1 MVKII
6 KNGRVIDPESR
17 FDGRADLWIEN
28 GKIQKIVKKDTKSE
42 SDEASD
48 APFIP
53 ADAEVLDAEGLI
65 VAPGLVDVHVHFR
78 DPGLTYKEDIETGAA
93 AAKAGGFTTV
103 VCMANTKPV
112 ADTPEI
118 VRYILEK
125 GAKTGI
131 HVETCAAVSKGFQ
144 GKELTDMESLKE
156 AGAIGFTDDGIP
168 LMSEKL
174 VKEAMETAKR
184 LNVPLSFHEEDPAF
198 IFNNGI
204 NRGPVS
210 EQLGIGGSPALAE
223 DSMVARDCM
232 IALHTGADVD
242 IQHISSRNAV
252 QMVGLAKKLGAHV
265 WAEVT
270 PHHFTLDETA
280 VLEYGTLAKMNP
292 PLRSA
297 ADREALIEAIKDGTI
312 DMIATDHAPHS
323 AEEKEKPLT
332 EAPSGII
339 GLETSLPLAVTRLVK
354 AGHIDYLTLFEKMC
368 LNPAKLYR
376 MKEAGRIREGGAA
389 DLQLLGIGN
398 NGHIAFNEASDHLI
412 AAAHTEKLTES
423 TINANA
429 RFFEKKE
436 DVPTMAITMGM
447 GDILAAKKVVLAA
460 TGLAKVPAIRG
471 LIMDD
476 VITTQNPSTMLK
488 MHEDA
493 VVVIDRELAD
503 AVGYRA

>member
-28 GKIQKIVKKDTKSE
+28 GKIQKIVKKDTKAE
-42 SDEASD
+42 SDGASD
-48 APFIP
+48 APSIP

-144 GKELTDMESLKE
+144 GKELTDMDALKE

-292 PLRSA
+292 PLRSRE
-297 ADREALIEAIKDGTI
+297 DRQALLEGLLDGTI
-312 DMIATDHAPHS
+312 DCIATDHAPHS
-323 AEEKEKPLT
+323 AEEKAKGLRGS
-332 EAPSGII
+332 AMGIV
-339 GLETSLPLAVTRLVK
+339 GLETAFPILYTRLVQPGIVPLELLLDRLIVPRPALRVWFSLPGQDEDSCFF
-354 AGHIDYLTLFEKMC
+354 AGVYSMTQTLPDGTVQVLQEPDEGNYSAFGTTGGGRNVRLEFGQTLLEPYTVTCQTPDGSERRIFTQDELRGGRVPLLPGESADYTV
-368 LNPAKLYR
+368 
-376 MKEAGRIREGGAA
+376 AA
-389 DLQLLGIGN
+389 RLQGEDG
-398 NGHIAFNEASDHLI
+398 
-412 AAAHTEKLTES
+412 S
-423 TINANA
+423 TY
-429 RFFEKKE
+429 
-436 DVPTMAITMGM
+436 
-447 GDILAAKKVVLAA
+447 
-460 TGLAKVPAIRG
+460 
-471 LIMDD
+471 
-476 VITTQNPSTMLK
+476 
-488 MHEDA
+488 DA
-493 VVVIDRELAD
+493 VFCFRYDRLA
-503 AVGYRA
+503 GGT

>member
-28 GKIQKIVKKDTKSE
+28 GKIQKIVKKDTKAE
-42 SDEASD
+42 SDGASD
-48 APFIP
+48 APSIP

-144 GKELTDMESLKE
+144 GKELTDMDALKE

-184 LNVPLSFHEEDPAF
+184 L
-198 IFNNGI
+198 
-204 NRGPVS
+204 
-210 EQLGIGGSPALAE
+210 
-223 DSMVARDCM
+223 
-232 IALHTGADVD
+232 HTGADVD

-252 QMVGLAKKLGAHV
+252 QMVGLAKKLGARV

-323 AEEKEKPLT
+323 AEEKAKPLT

-339 GLETSLPLAVTRLVK
+339 GLETSLPLAVTSLVK

-389 DLQLLGIGN
+389 DLVLFDDQTPYTVEKF
-398 NGHIAFNEASDHLI
+398 HSKASNSPFVG
-412 AAAHTEKLTES
+412 AKLYGKVHY
-423 TINANA
+423 TICSG
-429 RFFEKKE
+429 ET
-436 DVPTMAITMGM
+436 V
-447 GDILAAKKVVLAA
+447 
-460 TGLAKVPAIRG
+460 
-471 LIMDD
+471 
-476 VITTQNPSTMLK
+476 
-488 MHEDA
+488 
-493 VVVIDRELAD
+493 
-503 AVGYRA
+503 YRAE

>member
-1 MVKII
+1 
-6 KNGRVIDPESR
+6 
-17 FDGRADLWIEN
+17 
-28 GKIQKIVKKDTKSE
+28 
-42 SDEASD
+42 
-48 APFIP
+48 
-53 ADAEVLDAEGLI
+53 
-65 VAPGLVDVHVHFR
+65 
-78 DPGLTYKEDIETGAA
+78 
-93 AAKAGGFTTV
+93 
-103 VCMANTKPV
+103 
-112 ADTPEI
+112 
-118 VRYILEK
+118 
-125 GAKTGI
+125 
-131 HVETCAAVSKGFQ
+131 
-144 GKELTDMESLKE
+144 MESLKE

-339 GLETSLPLAVTRLVK
+339 GLETALALGITNLVRE
-354 AGHIDYLTLFEKMC
+354 DVLTMPQLMEKMS
-368 LNPAKLYR
+368 LNPAILYHLEGN
-376 MKEAGRIREGGAA
+376 KGHLSAGADA
-389 DLQLLGIGN
+389 DLVLFDPNEKWTVKEFRSKATNSPFIGEELYGKVKYTICGGKIAYVAIPIRN
-398 NGHIAFNEASDHLI
+398 N
-412 AAAHTEKLTES
+412 
-423 TINANA
+423 
-429 RFFEKKE
+429 
-436 DVPTMAITMGM
+436 
-447 GDILAAKKVVLAA
+447 
-460 TGLAKVPAIRG
+460 
-471 LIMDD
+471 
-476 VITTQNPSTMLK
+476 
-488 MHEDA
+488 
-493 VVVIDRELAD
+493 
-503 AVGYRA
+503 

>member
-28 GKIQKIVKKDTKSE
+28 GKIQKIVKKDTKAE
-42 SDEASD
+42 SDGASD
-48 APFIP
+48 APSIP

-144 GKELTDMESLKE
+144 GKELTDMDALKE

-297 ADREALIEAIKDGTI
+297 ADREALIEAIKDGKVVSVITRQP
-312 DMIATDHAPHS
+312 MKQVQLRLNPSHTN
-323 AEEKEKPLT
+323 LT
-332 EAPSGII
+332 ERHTYDVAAVRIEARSDSGNLLPFYQEPVQLTVTGDIALIGPSLI
-339 GLETSLPLAVTRLVK
+339 SLKGGMGGTYVK
-354 AGHIDYLTLFEKMC
+354 SLG
-368 LNPAKLYR
+368 
-376 MKEAGRIREGGAA
+376 REGQGTLTVSAPGA
-389 DLQLLGIGN
+389 
-398 NGHIAFNEASDHLI
+398 
-412 AAAHTEKLTES
+412 
-423 TINANA
+423 
-429 RFFEKKE
+429 
-436 DVPTMAITMGM
+436 P
-447 GDILAAKKVVLAA
+447 
-460 TGLAKVPAIRG
+460 
-471 LIMDD
+471 D
-476 VITTQNPSTMLK
+476 VI
-488 MHEDA
+488 
-493 VVVIDRELAD
+493 IDFQVSLA
-503 AVGYRA
+503 

>member
-28 GKIQKIVKKDTKSE
+28 GKIQKIVKKDTKAE
-42 SDEASD
+42 SDGASD
-48 APFIP
+48 APSIP

-144 GKELTDMESLKE
+144 GKELTDMDALKE

-242 IQHISSRNAV
+242 IPAHQFPQCGADGRPGEKAGRACLGGGDTASFYTGRDGGSGVRNT
-252 QMVGLAKKLGAHV
+252 G
-265 WAEVT
+265 EN
-270 PHHFTLDETA
+270 E
-280 VLEYGTLAKMNP
+280 
-292 PLRSA
+292 SA
-297 ADREALIEAIKDGTI
+297 A
-312 DMIATDHAPHS
+312 
-323 AEEKEKPLT
+323 AE
-332 EAPSGII
+332 
-339 GLETSLPLAVTRLVK
+339 
-354 AGHIDYLTLFEKMC
+354 C
-368 LNPAKLYR
+368 
-376 MKEAGRIREGGAA
+376 
-389 DLQLLGIGN
+389 
-398 NGHIAFNEASDHLI
+398 
-412 AAAHTEKLTES
+412 
-423 TINANA
+423 
-429 RFFEKKE
+429 
-436 DVPTMAITMGM
+436 
-447 GDILAAKKVVLAA
+447 
-460 TGLAKVPAIRG
+460 RG
-471 LIMDD
+471 SRGVD
-476 VITTQNPSTMLK
+476 
-488 MHEDA
+488 
-493 VVVIDRELAD
+493 
-503 AVGYRA
+503 

>member
-125 GAKTGI
+125 GATTGI

-204 NRGPVS
+204 NRGAVS
-210 EQLGIGGSPALAE
+210 EHFGIGGSPAVAE
-223 DSMVARDCM
+223 DVLVARDCM
-232 IALHTGADVD
+232 LALHTGLQVSQQGIADGVGAAGD
-242 IQHISSRNAV
+242 ELTMPHNERNEHHCVACGICEMNCPNDTIRVESEMVTTEDGKKKKVLVRYLYDHGSCLYCQLCVRSCPHQAITFIPTYEHAVFTREKLVLQLNHEGSR
-252 QMVGLAKKLGAHV
+252 
-265 WAEVT
+265 
-270 PHHFTLDETA
+270 
-280 VLEYGTLAKMNP
+280 
-292 PLRSA
+292 
-297 ADREALIEAIKDGTI
+297 
-312 DMIATDHAPHS
+312 
-323 AEEKEKPLT
+323 
-332 EAPSGII
+332 
-339 GLETSLPLAVTRLVK
+339 LETK
-354 AGHIDYLTLFEKMC
+354 
-368 LNPAKLYR
+368 
-376 MKEAGRIREGGAA
+376 
-389 DLQLLGIGN
+389 
-398 NGHIAFNEASDHLI
+398 NEA
-412 AAAHTEKLTES
+412 
-423 TINANA
+423 
-429 RFFEKKE
+429 
-436 DVPTMAITMGM
+436 
-447 GDILAAKKVVLAA
+447 
-460 TGLAKVPAIRG
+460 
-471 LIMDD
+471 
-476 VITTQNPSTMLK
+476 
-488 MHEDA
+488 
-493 VVVIDRELAD
+493 
-503 AVGYRA
+503 